1 MNFMN
6 VLNQNNIA
14 QRIGLSETDFFEI
27 ILILEKNFSIDEA
40 IIFGSRAKG
49 NFKNGS
55 DIDLALKGENFYND
69 DLLELSYLLNEETIL
84 PYKFDLLIFNS
95 IKNKELIEHI
105 ERCGIVIYKQK

>member
-6 VLNQNNIA
+6 VSNQNNIA

-27 ILILEKNFSIDEA
+27 IHILEKNFTIEEA

-55 DIDLALKGENFYND
+55 DIDLALKGKNFDND
-69 DLLELSYLLNEETIL
+69 DLLELSYLLNEETFL
-84 PYKFDLLIFNS
+84 PYKFDLLIYNS
-95 IKNKELIEHI
+95 IKNKKLIEHI
-105 ERCGIVIYKQK
+105 QRCGIIIYKQQ